1 MTFFVIFAHNFS
13 TFFLQ
18 FLTILSIWSNK
29 KTLICSSFCDQV
41 KFFDI
46 YYNLR
51 ILPKTFFTLFLTI
64 TSFGQSQRHPWILVT
79 FDNSS
84 HFRPFPDHFETIAC
98 RFQFADHFIPFP
110 VHSTPIFTLDRP
122 CAFNQRPFSRLARDY
137 LPTISSNKRPFFRHP
152 RHIFTTSKTVT
163 GHFSTICSTFP
174 RHFRPIPGHF
184 PEISRPHSYPQA
196 IRKGIS
202 FGPTQD
208 HFSPSISRF
217 RPFPRHLRPF
227 QVVS

>member
-110 VHSTPIFTLDRP
+110 VHSTPIFTLDRAMRLQSATIQP
-122 CAFNQRPFSRLARDY
+122 ARP
-137 LPTISSNKRPFFRHP
+137 
-152 RHIFTTSKTVT
+152 
-163 GHFSTICSTFP
+163 
-174 RHFRPIPGHF
+174 
-184 PEISRPHSYPQA
+184 
-196 IRKGIS
+196 
-202 FGPTQD
+202 
-208 HFSPSISRF
+208 
-217 RPFPRHLRPF
+217 
-227 QVVS
+227 